1 VGMENEKIYTLEFTE
16 SQLYELRDI
25 LDSEVNEWI
34 DKIDNPC
41 EEMKE
46 FTRRIDRVKLAN
58 ETMEMFEVVKSK
70 IDEIYV
76 EEEN

>member
-1 VGMENEKIYTLEFTE
+1 MENEKIYTLEFTE

-25 LDSEVNEWI
+25 LDFEVNEWI

-41 EEMKE
+41 KE
-46 FTRRIDRVKLAN
+46 LKELTRRKDRVKLAS
-58 ETMEMFEVVKSK
+58 ETMELFDVVKSK